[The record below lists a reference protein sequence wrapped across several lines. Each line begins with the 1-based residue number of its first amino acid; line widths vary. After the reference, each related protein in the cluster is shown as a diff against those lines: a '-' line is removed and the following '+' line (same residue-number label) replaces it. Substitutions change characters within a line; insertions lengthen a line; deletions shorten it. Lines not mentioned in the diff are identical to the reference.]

1 MPTVSR
7 SAQYEQPGTAVA
19 AQPVPWPIQV
29 SGVRAWLH
37 GHRHVNWILADQG
50 LVSACNF
57 LTGIA
62 LARFLGPQPFGVFV
76 LLYSA
81 LLYVNTVQGAL
92 VLAPMISTAPQFGQP
107 QRRLRLRSALTLQL
121 GLSLALA
128 GAVALIGFTYLR
140 SKNLSAHEQYLLP
153 LALAIVAFQMQ
164 DWLRRYYFVEEKG
177 RAVFLNDLVSYGGQ
191 VLMLVALFNAGALD
205 VGNAL
210 WVVAGSSALACGI
223 GLSIERLA
231 PLWHDA
237 AKTLRDGWRLGRDYL
252 FGWQLQWAGAQGLL
266 LVGGSYLGAQAVGAL
281 RATSNIVG
289 PVNVVYQ
296 VMENIIPV
304 RAARHFAA
312 GGRAQ
317 LIRYLL
323 RVTLIGTAILCPLF
337 LALALYSTTLIRLA
351 YGEDYVAYASLVG
364 WQVSYALLTFY
375 MKQIAYFHRSTN
387 QTRPIA
393 WSGLWIALPAIALS
407 LISVGTYAETGIMMA
422 AIFGQIIGLVYLI
435 ATAYAARSR

>member
-1 MPTVSR
+1 
-7 SAQYEQPGTAVA
+7 
-19 AQPVPWPIQV
+19 
-29 SGVRAWLH
+29 
-37 GHRHVNWILADQG
+37 
-50 LVSACNF
+50 
-57 LTGIA
+57 
-62 LARFLGPQPFGVFV
+62 
-76 LLYSA
+76 
-81 LLYVNTVQGAL
+81 
-92 VLAPMISTAPQFGQP
+92 
-107 QRRLRLRSALTLQL
+107 
-121 GLSLALA
+121 
-128 GAVALIGFTYLR
+128 
-140 SKNLSAHEQYLLP
+140 
-153 LALAIVAFQMQ
+153 
-164 DWLRRYYFVEEKG
+164 
-177 RAVFLNDLVSYGGQ
+177 
-191 VLMLVALFNAGALD
+191 
-205 VGNAL
+205 
-210 WVVAGSSALACGI
+210 
-223 GLSIERLA
+223 
-231 PLWHDA
+231 
-237 AKTLRDGWRLGRDYL
+237 
-252 FGWQLQWAGAQGLL
+252 
-266 LVGGSYLGAQAVGAL
+266 VGGSYLGAQAVGAL

-304 RAARHFAA
+304 RAAQHFAA

-323 RVTLIGTAILCPLF
+323 RVTLIGTAVLCPLF

-375 MKQIAYFHRSTN
+375 LKQIAYFHRSTN